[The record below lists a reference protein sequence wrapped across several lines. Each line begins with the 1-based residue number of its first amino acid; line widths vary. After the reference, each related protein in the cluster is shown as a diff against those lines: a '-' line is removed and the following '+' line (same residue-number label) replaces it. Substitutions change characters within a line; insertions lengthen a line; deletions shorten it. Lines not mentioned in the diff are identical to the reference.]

1 MIIGIYIREN
11 STLTV
16 LLIQCFDDKL
26 LLDRNRDNALVRQV
40 MTEGMA
46 LCEKALEM
54 DQTNIR
60 VIVDVRSI
68 LLQHNTRWIL
78 IISNISIKSY
88 RNLCQYRS

>member
-1 MIIGIYIREN
+1 MITGIYIREN

-54 DQTNIR
+54 DPTNIR
-60 VIVDVRSI
+60 VIVDVRSSI
-68 LLQHNTRWIL
+68 LLQHNT
-78 IISNISIKSY
+78 
-88 RNLCQYRS
+88 C